1 MKLKSETRDVKN
13 LKILVK
19 SIRVEANCHGVCG
32 GRAENGQRVRGKY
45 GSTMG
50 IPLTHMLFVPN
61 GERALRDL
69 FGDHRESGE
78 LVESSGY

>member
-1 MKLKSETRDVKN
+1 M
-13 LKILVK
+13 
-19 SIRVEANCHGVCG
+19 
-32 GRAENGQRVRGKY
+32 RGKY